1 MYLTE
6 PKFVDIVRQQFQFK
20 MNTNASAF
28 TKLILLQLVFLFM
41 NHSYGT
47 SLGNNTIQI
56 FEQSFSNTSIVGAT
70 WLWAF
75 FLGFLL
81 TSAAQRNG
89 SFTFVTNRLSY
100 HVANFLFMLTAS
112 IIGGLTAVLMGS
124 VLKLYALLRFEDI
137 IISSQ
142 QGLFA
147 APADFFIQLA
157 TAIAYTMLFFMLS
170 YTIGMFIQLNKI
182 FLILFILGWIILAM
196 IDSTWAGF
204 PLLQHIFEFFWHEHS
219 ITIFLLKVSGTVLG
233 LFAISVG
240 FTNHLEV
247 KR

>member
-6 PKFVDIVRQQFQFK
+6 PKFLDIVRQQFRFK
-20 MNTNASAF
+20 MNANASAF
-28 TKLILLQLVFLFM
+28 TKLIVLQLAFLFM

-56 FEQSFSNTSIVGAT
+56 YEQNFSNTSIVGAT

-75 FLGFLL
+75 FLGLLL
-81 TSAAQRNG
+81 TSAAQRNE
-89 SFTFVTNRLSY
+89 SFTFVTNRFSY
-100 HVANFLFMLTAS
+100 HGANFLFMLTAS
-112 IIGGLTAVLMGS
+112 IIGGLTAVLIGS
-124 VLKLYALLRFEDI
+124 VLKLYTLLRFEDI

-147 APADFFIQLA
+147 APADFFIQLM

-170 YTIGMFIQLNKI
+170 YTIGMFIQLNKA
-182 FLILFILGWIILAM
+182 FLLLFVIGWIILA
-196 IDSTWAGF
+196 IIGGF
-204 PLLQHIFEFFWHEHS
+204 PFIQYIFEFFWHEHS
-219 ITIFLLKVSGTVLG
+219 ITLFLLKISGTVLG
-233 LFAISVG
+233 LFALSVEI
-240 FTNHLEV
+240 TNRLEV